1 MEDTWRITNSC
12 LIELEHGCDRSGDE
26 RMSCSDMEK
35 LINGSCYK
43 RCKSC
48 DCSREPRILHLFL
61 VHFNRSSRV
70 TRGINRINRRMLIWQ
85 FFLHTFSVDS
95 RGKVS
100 PRRLRFETNSRRA
113 YQIGKHSGCCR
124 EWKIWGKAYVHSCI
138 NFSIIL
144 PGENIIRW
152 IETTLLSF
160 VSFFPQSLRG

>member
-1 MEDTWRITNSC
+1 MFNWTGTRVWSNTGTRGCRVPTWKNWSTDRVIRDARVAIVRVNQGSSISFT
-12 LIELEHGCDRSGDE
+12 LIDR
-26 RMSCSDMEK
+26 C
-35 LINGSCYK
+35 
-43 RCKSC
+43 
-48 DCSREPRILHLFL
+48 
-61 VHFNRSSRV
+61 RV

-85 FFLHTFSVDS
+85 FFLHTFRVEKLVPE
-95 RGKVS
+95 GFVS
-100 PRRLRFETNSRRA
+100 FETNSRRA